1 MANNLLFAKTVP
13 RNSCGFTSICPSF
26 LRRTVPSADF
36 VILGTLVGTLD
47 TMLATLGTVIM
58 VVVGEELVGGTQR
71 NRINISAITAVCGK
85 NVK

>member
-1 MANNLLFAKTVP
+1 ME
-13 RNSCGFTSICPSF
+13 
-26 LRRTVPSADF
+26 
-36 VILGTLVGTLD
+36 VGTLG

>member
-1 MANNLLFAKTVP
+1 MLFAKTVP

-36 VILGTLVGTLD
+36 VILGTLAVEVGTLG